1 MAARAYGS
9 MITLPTIP
17 SPLVQGTVVI
27 ERAPMSEG
35 DPDPRVH
42 IVDDDWQRP
51 LREDGR
57 VCRRKISISA
67 CEPVRG

>member
-27 ERAPMSEG
+27 VRASVSKG
-35 DPDPRVH
+35 DPEPQVL
-42 IVDDDWQRP
+42 IVDDDRQGK
-51 LREDGR
+51 LREDRR
-57 VCRRKISISA
+57 VRRQKISITA